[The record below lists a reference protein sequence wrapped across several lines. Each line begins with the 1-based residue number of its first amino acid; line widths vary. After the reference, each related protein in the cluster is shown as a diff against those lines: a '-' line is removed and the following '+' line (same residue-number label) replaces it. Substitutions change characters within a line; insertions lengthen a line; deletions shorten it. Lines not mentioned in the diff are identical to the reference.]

1 MSTSTTITP
10 IGDKVLLLPQK
21 KEDLQ
26 TESGIFIPDS
36 AKEKPQ
42 IATVVAVGNGRI
54 LENGEYFPLAVS
66 VGDKV
71 LFSRYAGT
79 EIQLD
84 KNSDI
89 YLLVTERDILGII
102 NKKGGK
108 AE

>member
-1 MSTSTTITP
+1 MSEAKTIITP

-21 KEDLQ
+21 KKDRQ
-26 TESGIFIPDS
+26 TESGIYIPDS

-42 IATVVAVGNGRI
+42 VATVVAVGNGRV
-54 LENGEYFPLAVS
+54 LEDGRLFPLTVS

-84 KNSDI
+84 KNSDV

-102 NKKGGK
+102 SK
-108 AE
+108 A